1 MDQQSLALWLAVAG
15 FGLVIAALFFGALS
29 GASRDRRTESRLD
42 RIERALAA
50 LAETAQAQ
58 AKGIDASARESAEL
72 ATALRA
78 LRAADARADAP
89 MRDELATLAAEVR
102 QLRADLAAIGEN
114 IVQERHITRAI
125 DLARA
130 GYGADVIVAQTGL
143 DATEAR
149 AIVRFHGAP
158 RG

>member
-1 MDQQSLALWLAVAG
+1 MDQQSLALWLTVAG
-15 FGLVIAALFFGALS
+15 FALVVAALLLGALS
-29 GASRDRRTESRLD
+29 AGNRDRRAEARLE
-42 RIERALAA
+42 RIERALAS

-58 AKGIDASARESAEL
+58 AGGLDAAARQTAEI
-72 ATALRA
+72 AAALRA
-78 LRAADARADAP
+78 LHNADAPADAP
-89 MRDELATLAAEVR
+89 MRSELATLAGELR

-114 IVQERHITRAI
+114 IVQERQITRAI

-158 RG
+158 RS